1 MLTYYIYVPL
11 KNQISPRLSEK
22 YCALL
27 FFVQIFANLNFTC
40 SVVKF
45 KSALSKA
52 KNIVPCPT
60 AFKFLV

>member
-1 MLTYYIYVPL
+1 MLTYQIYAPL
-11 KNQISPRLSEK
+11 KNQISPRLNEK

-45 KSALSKA
+45 KSVLIKA
-52 KNIVPCPT
+52 KIPHFALPYLN
-60 AFKFLV
+60 F